1 MKPEILAPAGT
12 REALIAGVRCGAD
25 AIYLGG
31 RSFSARAGA
40 GNFDFEELRR
50 AADYCRS
57 HDVRLY
63 LTVNTLCRDDEL
75 EEALRLAE
83 YALSCGVNGFIVQD
97 IGLAELISRTFPAAR
112 LHASTQASAMSP
124 EGVRELA
131 RLGFRRVV
139 LARELSEAEIAEIAR
154 ECPETEL
161 EIFVHGALCMSVS
174 GQCYMSA
181 VIGQRSGNRGRCA
194 QPCRLPF
201 TACGKGDHV
210 LSLKDLSL
218 IEKINASCPSGIASL
233 KIEGRMKRPEYVAAA
248 VTALRR
254 ALDGRLDADITG
266 TLKSVFS
273 RSGFTS
279 AYYDG
284 APGDDMFGIRSRED
298 VVSSA
303 GVLKELERLYEKE
316 QKRVRL
322 DMDFEMRDGRPSR
335 LTARALG
342 KTVCITGDAPQ
353 PALKTPLS
361 ANDIALR
368 LSKLGGTQYFAG
380 DINVSAGEGLVL
392 SAASINAMRRQAV
405 ERLDEFEPAAPQKL
419 PQPLPKKRESAAEPY
434 YTARFLSASQV
445 PQEHPFRR
453 IFLPV
458 WENERDILRLGAG
471 VELPR
476 GLFGCEKRLEKRL
489 SQLKAAGVRFALC
502 GNIGAAAL
510 ARRLGFEVFGDFGL
524 NVFNSVSASLVPHPI
539 LSFELSA
546 AQANAVNTR
555 DTGVIVYGR
564 LPLML
569 ARNCPVKSAA
579 GCARCGKKGFIT
591 DRRGNDF
598 PVVCSPYPCVEI
610 LNCRPLSLADRMG
623 DIHTDFAHFYFT
635 RESRGEVS
643 SVIKAFERGEH
654 PAGDFTKGL
663 YYRGVF

>member
-218 IEKINASCPSGIASL
+218 IEKIN
-233 KIEGRMKRPEYVAAA
+233 
-248 VTALRR
+248 
-254 ALDGRLDADITG
+254 
-266 TLKSVFS
+266 F
-273 RSGFTS
+273 
-279 AYYDG
+279 
-284 APGDDMFGIRSRED
+284 
-298 VVSSA
+298 
-303 GVLKELERLYEKE
+303 
-316 QKRVRL
+316 
-322 DMDFEMRDGRPSR
+322 
-335 LTARALG
+335 
-342 KTVCITGDAPQ
+342 
-353 PALKTPLS
+353 
-361 ANDIALR
+361 
-368 LSKLGGTQYFAG
+368 
-380 DINVSAGEGLVL
+380 
-392 SAASINAMRRQAV
+392 
-405 ERLDEFEPAAPQKL
+405 
-419 PQPLPKKRESAAEPY
+419 
-434 YTARFLSASQV
+434 
-445 PQEHPFRR
+445 
-453 IFLPV
+453 
-458 WENERDILRLGAG
+458 
-471 VELPR
+471 
-476 GLFGCEKRLEKRL
+476 
-489 SQLKAAGVRFALC
+489 
-502 GNIGAAAL
+502 
-510 ARRLGFEVFGDFGL
+510 
-524 NVFNSVSASLVPHPI
+524 
-539 LSFELSA
+539 
-546 AQANAVNTR
+546 
-555 DTGVIVYGR
+555 
-564 LPLML
+564 
-569 ARNCPVKSAA
+569 
-579 GCARCGKKGFIT
+579 
-591 DRRGNDF
+591 
-598 PVVCSPYPCVEI
+598 
-610 LNCRPLSLADRMG
+610 
-623 DIHTDFAHFYFT
+623 
-635 RESRGEVS
+635 
-643 SVIKAFERGEH
+643 
-654 PAGDFTKGL
+654 
-663 YYRGVF
+663 